1 MYETV
6 GVILNV
12 WEWQKGAQAA
22 KSLWGVDGG
31 RQGRVVWG
39 QQFNTEK
46 RINNAGRM
54 TSKLFSKSFFLN
66 DNTFK

>member
-22 KSLWGVDGG
+22 KSLWVVGGG
-31 RQGRVVWG
+31 RQGRVVRG
-39 QQFNTEK
+39 QQFN
-46 RINNAGRM
+46 
-54 TSKLFSKSFFLN
+54 
-66 DNTFK
+66 